1 MCLCFIKRVNP
12 SLVAGTLKS
21 RVEVGPLISVC
32 FFLSSLSTS
41 PNQAGDSL
49 TNLTPAPGVPLLQE
63 SKCCINLGCRT
74 AKLVI
79 FNIDQS
85 ILESPII
92 LNHWRLIHG
101 INLSFQELNFSG
113 GSQTKRSEVLFANL
127 DHVQSQ
133 IVSHGE
139 AWDYSPNLPIVKM
152 NFLVSQRKKVR
163 PAGLDQQT

>member
-1 MCLCFIKRVNP
+1 MFH
-12 SLVAGTLKS
+12 
-21 RVEVGPLISVC
+21 
-32 FFLSSLSTS
+32 SSK
-41 PNQAGDSL
+41 
-49 TNLTPAPGVPLLQE
+49 E

-152 NFLVSQRKKVR
+152 NFLVSTTEKSTTCR
-163 PAGLDQQT
+163 PGSTNLVGLQKSNEKCVSDILFLLQWFPMYLLHVSGSKNRDHEVTTCC